1 MGEIYRLGL
10 GAWDKRCLKQRV
22 NHPKMD
28 ASVPG
33 HRVTVVINILVCINN
48 AALFTI
54 SLLDRRDTC

>member
-1 MGEIYRLGL
+1 MG

-33 HRVTVVINILVCINN
+33 RVKC
-48 AALFTI
+48 
-54 SLLDRRDTC
+54 SLSHPTGPFVAMR

>member
-28 ASVPG
+28 TSVLRY
-33 HRVTVVINILVCINN
+33 RVTAVIKG
-48 AALFTI
+48 TI
-54 SLLDRRDTC
+54 TEE